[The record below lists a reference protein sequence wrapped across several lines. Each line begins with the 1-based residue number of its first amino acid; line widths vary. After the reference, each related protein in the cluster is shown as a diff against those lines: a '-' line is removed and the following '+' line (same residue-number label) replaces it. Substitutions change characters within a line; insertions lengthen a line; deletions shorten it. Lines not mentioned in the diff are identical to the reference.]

1 MDQPCGFLADQ
12 QLPAP
17 APAPLPDPVPL
28 ASTAVTLKIA
38 GSLRR
43 LMPVAPLERRREGI
57 SCSSSSSRSIDGAW
71 SLGRE

>member
-17 APAPLPDPVPL
+17 VPAPLPDPVPL

-38 GSLRR
+38 GS
-43 LMPVAPLERRREGI
+43 AASDASGAAGTAERGYQ
-57 SCSSSSSRSIDGAW
+57 
-71 SLGRE
+71 LQQQ